1 MMTGP
6 DVFKRRARL
15 MFIGSEEP
23 TEIGFMHEEDDEFQC
38 LGVDGCEFV
47 VSCNEDGAAH
57 IEYEFDDGALPSA
70 DLAADGTA

>member
-1 MMTGP
+1 
-6 DVFKRRARL
+6 
-15 MFIGSEEP
+15 
-23 TEIGFMHEEDDEFQC
+23 MHEEDDEFQC